1 MGWQDDAIVAP
12 AAPKQPWENDQVL
25 YQNSP
30 KAAQGVWEHMQAGW
44 QSSATGLISR
54 GKLPDIQLDPQHSKW
69 YERLATGIT
78 QMGSDLPEMIVG
90 GIGGAAVTSLA
101 TANPFIGI
109 MGGGAGAFALPT
121 AIRESYIQAL
131 QSGQADGGG
140 DFLSRATIVLKH
152 TGKDALIG
160 AATAGLGKYAELGAA
175 TFMGGKVMNGTVSA
189 TTARVATDAAKLTTE
204 AGTLVVTPAALEGRL
219 PEKQDFIDAAVLLLG
234 LKGAMHGAGKLME
247 VYKRTGKTPIE
258 VVADAK
264 NDPSIVED
272 LAKGLPVE
280 EPKLGGEVPSADP
293 ADPMA
298 ALQKAFADRAEQ
310 TRQMSEQLSKMSY
323 EELDAAHADA
333 KAHNDAIESAAVEQ
347 FLGAAKRQEF
357 DALKNRRAKDKWLDD
372 HVTDDMQDF
381 MNRNQVDENLIRDF
395 RIAANNFDTESPE
408 ALGRSIALI
417 SRDVDKPG
425 FMLSPDGLTFRNAM
439 RFAKEQGWD
448 MEKVLAGM
456 RSRSAEW
463 AGDDAPELF
472 GRLFRQA
479 TEASQQ
485 MSSGPQKLALP
496 DLTKKAEPP
505 KPTEAKP
512 TDPLAEY
519 GPEIPRAYEGLARDM
534 NAREAVP
541 EPSAESGKFAESA
554 FAPIPQA
561 AGEPILPT
569 HLNYN
574 FLNTADDIKA
584 AMARLSELYEQKM
597 REATRG
603 TVSWEQTY
611 AEAKALYE
619 QVTGEKAPAYG
630 VDNADYAKLAADIF
644 ARKQLLISGVERLM
658 ELRKAYI
665 AARDAGTAT
674 PEMRLEFL
682 AQVDRVAQAQAAA
695 RGSQAEVG
703 RALNILKSTNRDKA
717 YYDELERV
725 LNSKF
730 GETGG
735 RVGEGHVDTLMDM
748 LGDMGTP
755 EQALKFAEKAA
766 KATTWQK
773 FIEAWKAG
781 LVSGPFTQVANI
793 LGNVTFEA
801 TRPLVDAV
809 AVAINKVTPGA
820 ERMSAVEPLA
830 RVIGN
835 IQGVVDGSRAAWST
849 ILTGE
854 NSAKLDQHRK
864 AIEGTA
870 GEIIRTP
877 FRLLSAM
884 DAFFRVSNERGEAWA
899 LATRQASNEGL
910 NPATREF
917 RQRMMEIINNPTE
930 KQQEQIDAAGQRFTF
945 NTPLGDK
952 GQSVQNT
959 IRKLHLEWAIPF
971 VQTPAN
977 VAKEMLRLT
986 PAAPI
991 IGEWRA
997 AIAEGG
1003 AARDKAIA
1011 EMAVG
1016 TAVATA
1022 VFSFALSKNIS
1033 GQGDPD
1039 PKKRAGQLSAGWQPY
1054 SIKIGDT
1061 WYSYQRLQPV
1071 GTLLGMAADMAEV
1084 WEHLTPDESDKIPKI
1099 LSTAFANAIT
1109 NQTFLQ
1115 GVTNIVNAISDPSRF
1130 GPKFVQGLAASTIPG
1145 IVGQTAQMMD
1155 PYKREVDSV
1164 LDAVKARI
1172 PGLSET
1178 LRPKR
1183 DIYGE
1188 KVPAADRLGEI
1199 SPVVASK
1206 ESTDKARTEVLR
1218 LGVGVAKAP
1227 DHIQLPSGKDDK
1239 LGKVKL
1245 TSEQRDVFA
1254 DAAGHLAHEVISQM
1268 VNTPTWDNMPNLA
1281 QKNALNRVFEV
1292 TRKYGEAKAVPP
1304 EQIQAEATRIS
1315 TELMKKLQP
1324 K

>member
-1 MGWQDDAIVAP
+1 MGWQDDAIVTP
-12 AAPKQPWENDQVL
+12 AAPKQPWENDPVL
-25 YQNSP
+25 YQNGP

-44 QSSATGLISR
+44 QSSATGLIAR

-69 YERLATGIT
+69 YERLATGAT
-78 QMGSDLPEMIVG
+78 QMASDLPEMIVG
-90 GIGGAAVTSLA
+90 GIGGSAAG
-101 TANPFIGI
+101 TAVAPGIGTVL
-109 MGGGAGAFALPT
+109 GSGAGAFALPT
-121 AIRESYIQAL
+121 AIRETYIQAL
-131 QSGQADGGG
+131 QSGQADSSG
-140 DFLSRATIVLKH
+140 DFLSRAAIVLKH
-152 TGKDALIG
+152 TGKDALVG

-175 TFMGGKVMNGTVSA
+175 SFMGGKVMNGAVSA
-189 TTARVATDAAKLTTE
+189 GTARVATDAAKLTTE
-204 AGTLVVTPAALEGRL
+204 VGTLVVTPAALEGRL
-219 PEKQDFIDAAVLLLG
+219 PEKQDFVDAAVLLLG
-234 LKGAMHGAGKLME
+234 LKGAMHGANKLMDI
-247 VYKRTGKTPIE
+247 YAKTGKTPVE
-258 VVADAK
+258 VMADAK
-264 NDPSIVED
+264 TDPTIVED
-272 LAKGLPVE
+272 ITKGVE
-280 EPKLGGEVPSADP
+280 EP
-293 ADPMA
+293 
-298 ALQKAFADRAEQ
+298 
-310 TRQMSEQLSKMSY
+310 
-323 EELDAAHADA
+323 
-333 KAHNDAIESAAVEQ
+333 
-347 FLGAAKRQEF
+347 
-357 DALKNRRAKDKWLDD
+357 
-372 HVTDDMQDF
+372 
-381 MNRNQVDENLIRDF
+381 
-395 RIAANNFDTESPE
+395 
-408 ALGRSIALI
+408 
-417 SRDVDKPG
+417 
-425 FMLSPDGLTFRNAM
+425 
-439 RFAKEQGWD
+439 
-448 MEKVLAGM
+448 
-456 RSRSAEW
+456 
-463 AGDDAPELF
+463 
-472 GRLFRQA
+472 
-479 TEASQQ
+479 
-485 MSSGPQKLALP
+485 
-496 DLTKKAEPP
+496 
-505 KPTEAKP
+505 AKP
-512 TDPLAEY
+512 AGPDPLAEY
-519 GPEIPRAYEGLARDM
+519 GPEIPRAYQGLARDV

-541 EPSAESGKFAESA
+541 EPSAESGKFVESA

-574 FLNTADDIKA
+574 FLNTADDIKG
-584 AMARLSELYEQKM
+584 AMSRLSELYEQKM
-597 REATRG
+597 RDATRG
-603 TVSWEQTY
+603 TVTWEQTY

-619 QVTGEKAPAYG
+619 QITGEKAPAYG

-725 LNSKF
+725 LNSKL

-755 EQALKFAEKAA
+755 EQALKFAEKAS

-773 FIEAWKAG
+773 IVEAWKSA

-809 AVAINKVTPGA
+809 AVAINKVTPGS

-849 ILTGE
+849 LLTGE
-854 NSAKLDQHRK
+854 NGAKLDQHRK
-864 AIEGTA
+864 AIEGLP

-899 LATRQASNEGL
+899 LATREASNEGL

-917 RQRMMEIINNPTE
+917 RQRVMEIVTNPSE
-930 KQQEQIDAAGQRFTF
+930 KLQAQIEAAGQRFTF
-945 NTPLGDK
+945 NMPLGDK
-952 GQSVQNT
+952 GQSVQTT
-959 IRKLHLEWAIPF
+959 IRKLHMEWAIPF

-977 VAKEMLRLT
+977 IAKEMLRLT

-1011 EMAVG
+1011 EMAMG

-1054 SIKIGDT
+1054 SVKIGDT

-1084 WEHLTPDESDKIPKI
+1084 WEHMTPDESDKIPKI

-1130 GPKFVQGLAASTIPG
+1130 GPRFVQGLAASLVPG
-1145 IVGQTAQMMD
+1145 AVGQTAQMMD
-1155 PYKREVDSV
+1155 PYKREVDNV

-1172 PGLSET
+1172 PGVSET

-1199 SPVVASK
+1199 SPIVASK
-1206 ESTDKARTEVLR
+1206 ESTDKARSEVLR
-1218 LGVGVAKAP
+1218 LGVGAAKAP

-1245 TSEQRDVFA
+1245 TSDQRDIFA
-1254 DAAGHLAHEVISQM
+1254 DAAGHLAHEVITQM

-1281 QKNALNRVFEV
+1281 QKNALNRVFEI

-1304 EQIQAEATRIS
+1304 EQIQAEAARIA
-1315 TELMKKLQP
+1315 TELTKKLQP
-1324 K
+1324 KQ